1 MILTLILFTIANI
14 ILAAIDA
21 HKIVDLKSTI
31 KHGIN
36 AAVYI
41 AMIAIPFFVFHNYF
55 LIGAILFNRLLV
67 FNIALSLFRKL
78 SWDYISPDPAS
89 IVDRVAKSVFGNN
102 GKLMYEVYAGI
113 FILLTALSFIL

>member
-1 MILTLILFTIANI
+1 MITTLILFTIANI

-21 HKIVDLKSTI
+21 HKIGLSTTI

-41 AMIAIPFFVFHNYF
+41 SMIAIPFFIFHNYF
-55 LIGAILFNRLLV
+55 LIVALLLNRLLV

-78 SWDYISPDPAS
+78 SWDYISLDPAS
-89 IVDRVAKSVFGNN
+89 ITDKIAKSIFGTN
-102 GKLMYEVYAGI
+102 GKLMYEVYGVG
-113 FILLTALSFIL
+113 FILFTILSFIL